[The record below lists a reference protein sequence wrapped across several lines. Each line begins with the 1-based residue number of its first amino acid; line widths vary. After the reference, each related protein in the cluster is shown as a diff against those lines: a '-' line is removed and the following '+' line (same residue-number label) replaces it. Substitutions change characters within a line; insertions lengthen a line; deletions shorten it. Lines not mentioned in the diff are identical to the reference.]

1 MSKKIELT
9 IKVDYLPTWGMF
21 EGLRELL
28 QNARDAETEF
38 DAPMTVRMRG
48 DTLVIENEGATMP
61 HESLL
66 LGHTSKL
73 ARGDLIG
80 KFGEGFKLG
89 ILALLRAGH
98 SVKIRNG
105 AEVWVPEICHS
116 SRFHAKVLAFTIETG
131 RQANN
136 RIQIE
141 VGGVGEAYETDI
153 KPAFL
158 WLDSDRRKD
167 TSSDRVVT
175 SYGTLLLSDVHKG
188 RVYVKGIMVQTM
200 PGLDYG
206 YDLADADLD
215 RDRRMVASYD
225 FRYKARQIW
234 TESMGR
240 RPDLCEDF
248 MALLESASPETEG
261 IDGFDAKYLP
271 ESFLAHATATFRERY
286 GENAVPVSSLAD
298 GHELEHFGKTGIV
311 VNKSTLAVLESK
323 LGNLQTVK
331 ESLRNEVI
339 YTYSWHELNDSQKAN
354 LTRAIGLV
362 NGVTPLALPDVTI
375 VDYRSKGLLGTY
387 TNGEIR
393 LSYDVLASPKDTL
406 ATLVHEVAHRG
417 GGDGEKGH
425 VSQIEALWS
434 GIVDHF
440 VG

>member
-1 MSKKIELT
+1 M
-9 IKVDYLPTWGMF
+9 
-21 EGLRELL
+21 
-28 QNARDAETEF
+28 
-38 DAPMTVRMRG
+38 
-48 DTLVIENEGATMP
+48 
-61 HESLL
+61 
-66 LGHTSKL
+66 
-73 ARGDLIG
+73 
-80 KFGEGFKLG
+80 
-89 ILALLRAGH
+89 
-98 SVKIRNG
+98 
-105 AEVWVPEICHS
+105 
-116 SRFHAKVLAFTIETG
+116 
-131 RQANN
+131 
-136 RIQIE
+136 
-141 VGGVGEAYETDI
+141 
-153 KPAFL
+153 
-158 WLDSDRRKD
+158 
-167 TSSDRVVT
+167 
-175 SYGTLLLSDVHKG
+175 
-188 RVYVKGIMVQTM
+188 
-200 PGLDYG
+200 
-206 YDLADADLD
+206 
-215 RDRRMVASYD
+215 
-225 FRYKARQIW
+225 
-234 TESMGR
+234 
-240 RPDLCEDF
+240 
-248 MALLESASPETEG
+248 
-261 IDGFDAKYLP
+261 
-271 ESFLAHATATFRERY
+271 
-286 GENAVPVSSLAD
+286 SSLAD